1 MNAERAGLITRL
13 TADATTAAK
22 DVEMHKVKSYN
33 FNAGNN
39 SYDVCAVRIKNAAGI
54 HISLDIHMTT
64 GRKSFD
70 LTIRAGDEVF
80 MGYGNS
86 KGKLVNITDKHVTVK
101 PASGKQVKVEIE
113 AFAHHN
119 LP

>member
-1 MNAERAGLITRL
+1 MY
-13 TADATTAAK
+13 
-22 DVEMHKVKSYN
+22 KVKSYN

-54 HISLDIHMTT
+54 QISLDIHMTT

-70 LTIRAGDEVF
+70 LTVRAGDEVF
-80 MGYGNS
+80 FDYGMT
-86 KGKLVNITDKHVTVK
+86 KAKLVNITDKHVTVK
-101 PASGKQVKVEIE
+101 PANGKQVKVEIE
-113 AFAHHN
+113 AFACRN

>member
-1 MNAERAGLITRL
+1 MY
-13 TADATTAAK
+13 
-22 DVEMHKVKSYN
+22 KVKSYY

-39 SYDVCAVRIKNAAGI
+39 SYDVYAFRIKNAIMTDIG
-54 HISLDIHMTT
+54 LEIHMTT

-80 MGYGNS
+80 FGYGNS